1 MSSMD
6 FVKMEGAGNDFV
18 VTSDPDLP
26 ETPEWIAAV
35 CNRRRGIGADGLIV
49 LSRTGE
55 DRFRMRYYN
64 SDGSRAG
71 MCGNGLRCCMEY
83 TARRG
88 LSGDHALFDTDS
100 GELEAWRIAPE
111 LVRIRL
117 APPKPFRQIRI
128 GDFACFVT
136 STGVPHAVIP
146 VRNGELD
153 RADLIKIGR
162 EIRFS
167 KELAPEGAN
176 VDLIEFEEQNVLRI
190 RTYERGVE
198 DETLACG
205 TGMAAAAAYAFL
217 FRGSGAEVKLK
228 TAGGDILSAKLDGD
242 MHGVKGIFLSGPAK
256 CVFSGTYEY

>member
-1 MSSMD
+1 MNTMD
-6 FVKMEGAGNDFV
+6 FVKMEGAGNDFI
-18 VTSDPDLP
+18 VTADLELP
-26 ETPEWIAAV
+26 EDPGWIAAV
-35 CNRRRGIGADGLIV
+35 CDRRRGIGADGLIV
-49 LSRTGE
+49 LARTGE
-55 DRFRMRYYN
+55 NRFRMRYYN

-83 TARRG
+83 AARLG
-88 LSGDHALFDTDS
+88 ISEDHALFDTDS
-100 GELEAWRIAPE
+100 GELEAWRTALE
-111 LVRIRL
+111 LIRIRMP
-117 APPKPFRQIRI
+117 APKPFRKIQI
-128 GDFACFVT
+128 GDFECFVT
-136 STGVPHAVIP
+136 STGVPHAVIQ

-153 RADLIKIGR
+153 QADLIGIGR

-176 VDLIEFEEQNVLRI
+176 VDLIEFEEQDVLRI

-228 TAGGDILSAKLDGD
+228 TAGGDVLSVKLDGD
-242 MHGVKGIFLSGPAK
+242 MHGLKGIFLSGPAK
-256 CVFSGTYEY
+256 CVFSGTYRY